1 MSAVIVYAS
10 ADSQADA
17 YMHQMLRAMEQ
28 GDFKQ
33 AVLSGTEAEREYSKS
48 GRVTEQIKTLI
59 NLSTAYQ
66 SLGQYKKGLEGLNIA
81 LDLSKKAGDET
92 LTASVLSRLGSFY
105 IFINQLEKAGT
116 NLKDALDL
124 SVRINDFEI
133 RASTLNYLGNLYTL
147 QKKYT
152 EAIAAY
158 KESAVLSERTNNH
171 LLSARAMANMA
182 RALVKSGKYKDAEAA
197 LASAY
202 EKHVALVNSHEKTF
216 GLINIGQSYR
226 QLNSVS
232 SAPGLVSLA
241 TKAFKEALAVAEMIN
256 DHLSAS
262 YALGYLGQV
271 EEGEGSG
278 NYSDA
283 MYHTRRAIFEAQQ
296 VNAPEAMYLWQ
307 WQSGRLFKAE
317 GKTEEA
323 VSAYRNA
330 VNILQS
336 IRYELLADCKIYNQS
351 SFQDSVEPL
360 YFGLAA
366 LLLRR
371 ADSIQDEATKQSYFR
386 EVRQTI
392 ELLKTAELQD
402 YFQDACVVAGQVKMK
417 TLDSIASNAAVIY
430 VIPLPDR
437 LELLLGLEKGIERFT
452 VRVDADTFTN
462 EVRLFRKRLEK
473 RTTRQY
479 LPHSQRLYDW
489 IIRPLE
495 SELASHNIDTLIFVP
510 YGPLYTIPMAALHD
524 GKGFLVERFALAST
538 PGLSLTDPQHIQREK
553 IKVLLAGL
561 TESVQGFPALINVPM
576 ELAALQEL
584 YTNTLLK
591 DNDFRIPLMQKEMEN
606 VPYSIVHIASHGE
619 FFDNSRDTYL
629 LTWDEKLSMDQLEK
643 FMGIGKFRKEP
654 VALLTLSA
662 CVSAAGNDR
671 AALGLAGVAIKAG
684 ARSAV
689 ATLWYINDHT
699 SYELVTEFYRQLK
712 DAALSN
718 AKALQKAQIKL
729 LGDRNFRHPGY
740 WSPFLLIGNWL

>member
-1 MSAVIVYAS
+1 MSAVNIVYAS
-10 ADSQADA
+10 GDSQADS
-17 YMHQMLRAMEQ
+17 YMQQMLKAIQ
-28 GDFKQ
+28 NGDFKQ
-33 AVLSGTEAEREYSKS
+33 AVLSGIEAEHEYGKS
-48 GRVTEQIKTLI
+48 GRVAERIRAYI

-66 SLGQYKKGLEGLNIA
+66 SLGQYKKGIEGLNIA
-81 LDLSKKAGDET
+81 LDLAKKAGDKA
-92 LTASVLSRLGSFY
+92 LTASVLSRLGGFY
-105 IFINQLEKAGT
+105 IFINQLEKAEAS
-116 NLKDALDL
+116 LKEALDL
-124 SVRINDFEI
+124 SVRINDSEV

-147 QKKYT
+147 QKKYN
-152 EAIAAY
+152 EAITAY
-158 KESAVLSERTNNH
+158 RESVELSEKINNH
-171 LLSARAMANMA
+171 MLSARITANISKT
-182 RALVKSGKYKDAEAA
+182 LVQNGKYKDAEAT
-197 LASAY
+197 LITAY
-202 EKHVALVNSHEKTF
+202 EKHTVLGNSHEKAF

-226 QLNSVS
+226 QINSVS
-232 SAPGLVSLA
+232 PAPGLISLA
-241 TKAFKEALAVAEMIN
+241 TKAFNEALAVAERIN

-262 YALGYLGQV
+262 YALGYLGQI
-271 EEGEGSG
+271 EEGAGL
-278 NYSDA
+278 YSDA
-283 MYHTRRAIFEAQQ
+283 LHHTRRAIFEAQQ

-307 WQSGRLFKAE
+307 WQSGRLFRAE

-330 VNILQS
+330 VNILQT
-336 IRYELLADCKIYNQS
+336 IRYELLEDCRIYNQI
-351 SFQDSVEPL
+351 SFQGSLEPL
-360 YFGLAA
+360 YFGLAEV
-366 LLLRR
+366 LLRR
-371 ADSIQDEATKQSYFR
+371 ADSIQDEAVKQSYFR
-386 EVRQTI
+386 EARQTI
-392 ELLKTAELQD
+392 ELLKTAELQE

-417 TLDSIASNAAVIY
+417 TLDSIASNAAVVY

-437 LELLLGLEKGIERFT
+437 LELLLGLEKGIKRFT
-452 VRVDADTFTN
+452 VRVNADTFKN

-473 RTTRQY
+473 RTTRQF

-510 YGPLYTIPMAALHD
+510 HGPLYTIPMAALHD
-524 GKGFLVERFALAST
+524 GSKFLIEKFALANT

-576 ELAALQEL
+576 ELAAIQEL
-584 YTNTLLK
+584 YSNSLLK

-606 VPYSIVHIASHGE
+606 IPYSIVHIASHGE
-619 FFDNSRDTYL
+619 FFDNSRDTYI
-629 LTWDEKLSMDQLEK
+629 LTWDEKLSMDHLEK

-662 CVSAAGNDR
+662 CVTAAGDDR

-699 SYELVTEFYRQLK
+699 SYELITEFYIQLK
-712 DAALSN
+712 DASLSN

-729 LGDRNFRHPGY
+729 LGDRHFRHPGY